1 MKAGA
6 VDLLEAVLGAHRLT
20 LNRLS
25 SVGTWSFVRTTRR
38 HLWSL
43 LAGTA
48 LTFLGVGAMAAGQD
62 VAIPPRLQAQL
73 VAKVVAYDAKFAAR
87 ARGRALVLIV
97 VASGAGDSERFS
109 EQIRVELANQPK
121 IGGLPH
127 DEEIVPFTSASDLA
141 RRVKERGA
149 ALVYITPSL
158 SSAVTGIADALSGL
172 DVLSVAAV
180 PDDVRHR
187 LVLGF
192 ALEAGRPKLVVNL
205 SQARRQNVAFN
216 PDLLRLARVIQ

>member
-1 MKAGA
+1 
-6 VDLLEAVLGAHRLT
+6 
-20 LNRLS
+20 
-25 SVGTWSFVRTTRR
+25 
-38 HLWSL
+38 L
-43 LAGTA
+43 LAA
-48 LTFLGVGAMAAGQD
+48 VAIACLGLGAMAAGQD

-73 VAKVVAYDAKFAAR
+73 VAKVAAYDAKFAAR

-97 VASGAGDSERFS
+97 VAPGAGESERFS
-109 EQIRVELANQPK
+109 EQIRAELANQPR

-127 DEEIVPFTSASDLA
+127 DEEIVPYTSAPDLA

-158 SSAVTGIADALSGL
+158 SYAVSGIADALSGL

-180 PDDVRHR
+180 PDDVRLR